1 MSSFLNQTF
10 DDRDTTHLKYEGDWV
25 LGGSYN
31 ASNVG
36 ETGTLSSTKDLNA
49 RVTFV
54 RRAPFR
60 FDWVL
65 ILLLRHF
72 RVRQLHRRKLRYHNL
87 LLCAHLSPS
96 NCLLLLWHST
106 MLRRLV
112 WDMYR
117 LRSPESE
124 LPPHRRCQSNR

>member
-1 MSSFLNQTF
+1 MSNFVIQTF
-10 DDRDTTHLKYEGDWV
+10 DDRDITHLKYEGDWV

-60 FDWVL
+60 F
-65 ILLLRHF
+65 
-72 RVRQLHRRKLRYHNL
+72 
-87 LLCAHLSPS
+87 
-96 NCLLLLWHST
+96 NC
-106 MLRRLV
+106 RLGF
-112 WDMYR
+112 YT
-117 LRSPESE
+117 SS
-124 LPPHRRCQSNR
+124 